1 MNLTTAKAMG
11 AKRDRPKRVGRG
23 PGTGNGKTSG
33 KGHKGQKSRSG
44 YKQRLWFEGGQMP
57 LYRRLPR
64 RGFNNKNFT
73 TRYTIINVQDLEC
86 FEAGEEIDLERILA
100 VGLTSIETPRLKV
113 LGKGSLGKA
122 LTVKAHKFSGSA
134 KEKIEAAGGT
144 IVILEEKPERKLLD
158 EALADTGPSE
168 SSESES
174 EPAESEPGE
183 E

>member
-11 AKRDRPKRVGRG
+11 DKRDRPKRIGRG

-57 LYRRLPR
+57 LYRRMPR

-73 TRYTIINVQDLEC
+73 TRYTIINVQDLEV
-86 FEAGEEIDLERILA
+86 FEAGSSVDLDKIIS
-100 VGLTSIETPRLKV
+100 VGLTSLETPRLKV
-113 LGKGSLGKA
+113 LGKGNLTKA
-122 LTVKAHKFSGSA
+122 LTISAHKCSASA

-144 IVILEEKPERKLLD
+144 VVIVEDKPVRKAIAPVAVAEETASEETAD
-158 EALADTGPSE
+158 E
-168 SSESES
+168 
-174 EPAESEPGE
+174 
-183 E
+183 